1 MTIYHTAT
9 IEDYDALMYE
19 LEGEGCKWISRKK
32 PTSKNYWIIYKENT
46 CIVISGK
53 DITFGPIEWH
63 KKEYPDTKIIEYK
76 ADKQGVTDD
85 FIKEVTIKI
94 YYNEVTKKHYN
105 SYEKAIAD
113 CKKEM
118 ERQHDKNW
126 GRFNR
131 R

>member
-1 MTIYHTAT
+1 MKIYRTKT
-9 IEDYDALMYE
+9 QEDYDALMYE
-19 LEGEGCKWISRKK
+19 LEGKGYKWISRKK
-32 PTSKNYWIIYKENT
+32 PTTPNFWNVYKENT
-46 CIVISGK
+46 CIKISGK
-53 DITFGPIEWH
+53 KITYGPIEWH

-105 SYEKAIAD
+105 SRKEAIDD

-118 ERQHDKNW
+118 EKLHDKN
-126 GRFNR
+126 
-131 R
+131 

>member
-1 MTIYHTAT
+1 MKIYHTAT

-19 LEGEGCKWISRKK
+19 LEGKGYKWISKKK
-32 PTSKNYWIIYKENT
+32 PTALNFWNVYKEIT
-46 CIVISGK
+46 CIKISGK
-53 DITFGPIEWH
+53 KITYGPIHWH

-118 ERQHDKNW
+118 ERQHDKN
-126 GRFNR
+126 
-131 R
+131 

>member
-1 MTIYHTAT
+1 MTIYHTET

-19 LEGEGCKWISRKK
+19 LEGKGYKWISRRK
-32 PTSKNYWIIYKENT
+32 PTALNFWNVYKENT
-46 CIVISGK
+46 CIKISGK
-53 DITFGPIEWH
+53 KITYGPIEWR

-113 CKKEM
+113 CKREM
-118 ERQHDKNW
+118 ERQHDKN
-126 GRFNR
+126 
-131 R
+131 